1 MTQSNTT
8 QDFYEKFFAL
18 VRAGMDLE
26 TVPVSLSEEEC
37 GKLKWIGICQAI
49 LPILQRGLEKTGAPA
64 EVVEAFFQASLM
76 DMHQSVQHDIALE
89 SVSAVLDEAK
99 IPYVLLKGAALRHLY
114 PDFSL
119 RTSSDIDVLVHE
131 TDLDRAVTVL
141 ERDTDFET
149 RERGYHDVSMVSAR
163 VHLELHFSL
172 KEKMESVD
180 RILSLAWEY
189 TEPAEGS
196 RAVFQPDFHV
206 FYLIAHMVKHFL
218 NGGLGIR
225 PILDLWLLR
234 TKTSF
239 DDETVCRMCSE
250 CGILKFYRECC
261 ALSVVWMKKAEHTET
276 TLLLEEFCLSGG
288 ALGSE
293 KFMNAG
299 RQRKQR
305 GWKYLFSRV
314 FPPAY
319 EVRESYKNE
328 AGKEHALPYYYVK
341 RLISWASKEKRED
354 FRKEVQTVLSSDQEY
369 LNKADKL
376 FRLLEL

>member
-1 MTQSNTT
+1 MTQSKTT
-8 QDFYEKFFAL
+8 QDFNEKLFAL
-18 VRAGMDLE
+18 LRAGMELE
-26 TVPVSLSEEEC
+26 TVPVSLSEGEC
-37 GKLKWIGICQAI
+37 SELKWIGRCQSI
-49 LPILQRGLEKTGAPA
+49 LPILQRGLENTDAPA
-64 EVVEAFFQASLM
+64 EVLEAFDQASLM
-76 DMHQSVQHDIALE
+76 DMHQIVQHDIALE
-89 SVSAVLDEAK
+89 SVSAALDEAK
-99 IPYVLLKGAALRHLY
+99 IPYVLLKGATLRHLY

-119 RTSSDIDVLVHE
+119 RTSNDIDVLVHE
-131 TDLDRAVTVL
+131 TALDRAVAVL
-141 ERDTDFET
+141 ERETDFQT
-149 RERGYHDVSMVSAR
+149 QERGYHDVSMVSAR
-163 VHLELHFSL
+163 VHLELHFTL
-172 KEKMESVD
+172 KENMESVD
-180 RILSLAWEY
+180 RILSRAWEY
-189 TEPAEGS
+189 TEPTEGC

-225 PILDLWLLR
+225 PILDIWLLR

-239 DDETVCRMCSE
+239 DEETVCRMCSE

-261 ALSVVWMKKAEHTET
+261 ALSEVWLEKTEHTET
-276 TLLLEEFCLSGG
+276 TKLLEEFCLSGG
-288 ALGSE
+288 VFGSE
-293 KFMNAG
+293 QFRNAG

-319 EVRESYKNE
+319 EVKEYYKDDT
-328 AGKEHALPYYYVK
+328 GKEHTLLYYYVK

-354 FRKEVQTVLSSDQEY
+354 LRKEVQTVLSSDQDY

>member
-1 MTQSNTT
+1 MTQDKTT
-8 QDFYEKFFAL
+8 QDFNEKLFAL

-37 GKLKWIGICQAI
+37 SKLKWIGICQSI

-76 DMHQSVQHDIALE
+76 DMHQIVQHDIALE
-89 SVSAVLDEAK
+89 SVSALLDEAK

-141 ERDTDFET
+141 ERETDFQV

-163 VHLELHFSL
+163 VHLELHFTL
-172 KEKMESVD
+172 KENMESVD
-180 RILSLAWEY
+180 RILGRAWEY
-189 TEPAEGS
+189 TEPSEGS

-234 TKTSF
+234 TKTSY
-239 DDETVCRMCSE
+239 DEVTVCRMCSE

-261 ALSVVWMKKAEHTET
+261 ALSEAWLAKAEHTET
-276 TLLLEEFCLSGG
+276 TKLLEEFCLSGG
-288 ALGSE
+288 VFGSD

-299 RQRKQR
+299 RQRKKR
-305 GWKYLFSRV
+305 GWRYLFSRV

-319 EVRESYKNE
+319 EVKYFYKDDM
-328 AGKEHALPYYYVK
+328 GKEHTLPYYYVK
-341 RLISWASKEKRED
+341 RLISWASKEKRDD
-354 FRKEVQTVLSSDQEY
+354 FRKEVQTVLSSDQDY
-369 LNKADKL
+369 LNRADKL